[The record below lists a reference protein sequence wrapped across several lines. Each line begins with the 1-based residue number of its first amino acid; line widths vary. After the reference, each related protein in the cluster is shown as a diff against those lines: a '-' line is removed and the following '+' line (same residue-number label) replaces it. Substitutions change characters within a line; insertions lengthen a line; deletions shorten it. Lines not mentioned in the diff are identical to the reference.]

1 MQSLLFYLLFSDGG
15 KFKYDNKKEFEYKY
29 SVEVVSLFNGTSRN
43 ESRMY
48 IQGLATLNFY
58 TRCDGLLTLH
68 DLKLAEKPTDD
79 LDTQTHPNSEL
90 LSDSITEYSLRF
102 AFNDGIISEVC
113 PNEEEKS
120 WVLNFKKGLLS
131 MLHNSMR
138 RFDLD
143 HKTEEEDVRGICT
156 TWYNVKGA
164 NGTSLI
170 IEKNKDLNSCKGRAK
185 LHSFIQS
192 TPYTFRP
199 VSMNSVIIVNN

>member
-1 MQSLLFYLLFSDGG
+1 MEGF
-15 KFKYDNKKEFEYKY
+15 
-29 SVEVVSLFNGTSRN
+29 
-43 ESRMY
+43 
-48 IQGLATLNFY
+48 ATLNFY

-68 DLKLAEKPTDD
+68 DLKLTEKPTDD
-79 LDTQTHPNSEL
+79 LDTQTHPSSEL
-90 LSDSITEYSLRF
+90 LSESITEYSLRF

-143 HKTEEEDVRGICT
+143 HVTEEEDVRGLCK
-156 TWYNVKGA
+156 TWYSVKGA

-170 IEKNKDLNSCKGRAK
+170 IEKNKDLNSCRGRAK
-185 LHSFIQS
+185 LHSFVQS
-192 TPYTFRP
+192 TPYSFRP
-199 VSMNSVIIVNN
+199 VS